1 MQRASDLQFLPADW
15 AAGGATGAGGG
26 VYGGRSKGM
35 HVSFLGPRPSF
46 FHIDQ
51 CVSPA
56 STCTWVEIS
65 HGTAVET
72 SVMPTRGASPAS
84 LLLKKADAGVLFS
97 IVSQNHVNL

>member
-1 MQRASDLQFLPADW
+1 M
-15 AAGGATGAGGG
+15 GAGGG

-56 STCTWVEIS
+56 STCAWVGNS
-65 HGTAVET
+65 HGTAVEI
-72 SVMPTRGASPAS
+72 SVMPAQSAYSAST
-84 LLLKKADAGVLFS
+84 L
-97 IVSQNHVNL
+97 

>member
-1 MQRASDLQFLPADW
+1 MAKAANMQGFMQPALALPADW
-15 AAGGATGAGGG
+15 AAGGTMGAGGG

-56 STCTWVEIS
+56 STCTWVGNCHS
-65 HGTAVET
+65 TAVEII
-72 SVMPTRGASPAS
+72 SCPLRV
-84 LLLKKADAGVLFS
+84 
-97 IVSQNHVNL
+97 HNLPLHSEQRRLREYSTA